1 MLVISIRITP
11 LHKRNLPKVSTP
23 YRPYIKRISFSF
35 IMFTQSFLFI
45 AYDDTR
51 GKRSE
56 SRCKLACKRFFEL
69 LTMVSFIFQRN
80 NIAVLFLYPY
90 EKMIYHKVSL
100 NFLHIDIHLYFL
112 LQLPARLLA

>member
-1 MLVISIRITP
+1 ME
-11 LHKRNLPKVSTP
+11 
-23 YRPYIKRISFSF
+23 IKQTYSFSF
-35 IMFTQSFLFI
+35 RRFI
-45 AYDDTR
+45 YIVLLHDVGVKSSKNLLQASLHRLSD
-51 GKRSE
+51 
-56 SRCKLACKRFFEL
+56 L
-69 LTMVSFIFQRN
+69 LTLVSFIFQRN